1 MSVSVTNSALTTL
14 YQLVTYL
21 TQPLIKVY
29 PSQAVLQLQ
38 FYLHANLASQFL
50 SADTSSLSPFT
61 LLLAP
66 SSLPPAPVYAACLQ
80 AGLVWS
86 EWIRA
91 LGGRAFYVFVMDGHL
106 KVRIGETGDAVTIWS
121 AETTSNSST
130 SSMITN
136 LETQSSSASASND
149 RDSES
154 PMTLKLQA
162 MLDSVRSRALPKNPT
177 RTLPAFS
184 CINTKDT
191 TDDSDSDSESD
202 TDSTTSS
209 SLFSETSSV
218 DTMSSVS
225 STTSSPILK
234 TSILLPSTDKAIYVP
249 RHRLT
254 TATTTT
260 TPPVSVSTEVADSV
274 SRPLFSRSQRRLAR
288 ATVDKAKVDTCRYT
302 YQGGQTL
309 VMTGG
314 VMLGGVKNAAGNA
327 TKPMNARN
335 NVTVARSTQA
345 VPSKVKPQMMMMNG
359 PDSSQNWRV
368 RA

>member
-1 MSVSVTNSALTTL
+1 MSASVTNSALTTL
-14 YQLVTYL
+14 YQVVTYL

-38 FYLHANLASQFL
+38 FNLHANLASQFL

-121 AETTSNSST
+121 AETTNSSNSST
-130 SSMITN
+130 IAK
-136 LETQSSSASASND
+136 LETQRSSSTTND

-162 MLDSVRSRALPKNPT
+162 MLDSVRCRAL
-177 RTLPAFS
+177 
-184 CINTKDT
+184 TKKPSATSTNDSA
-191 TDDSDSDSESD
+191 DDSDSDSDSESD

-209 SLFSETSSV
+209 SLFSETSSI
-218 DTMSSVS
+218 DSMSSVS

-234 TSILLPSTDKAIYVP
+234 TSSLPPKTTVSTDRAVYVP
-249 RHRLT
+249 RHRF
-254 TATTTT
+254 TT
-260 TPPVSVSTEVADSV
+260 TPPVPTEVADSV
-274 SRPLFSRSQRRLAR
+274 SRPLLSRSQRRLAR
-288 ATVDKAKVDTCRYT
+288 ATVDKTKVDTCRYT

-314 VMLGGVKNAAGNA
+314 VMLGGVKAAGNV

-345 VPSKVKPQMMMMNG
+345 GPSKVKPQMMMTKNG
-359 PDSSQNWRV
+359 PDASKNWRV

>member
-1 MSVSVTNSALTTL
+1 MMSASVTNSALTTL
-14 YQLVTYL
+14 YQVVTYL

-121 AETTSNSST
+121 AETTNSSNSST
-130 SSMITN
+130 IAK
-136 LETQSSSASASND
+136 LETQRSSSTTND

-162 MLDSVRSRALPKNPT
+162 MLDSVRCRALTKM
-177 RTLPAFS
+177 PAVTS
-184 CINTKDT
+184 TN
-191 TDDSDSDSESD
+191 DSADDSDSESD

-209 SLFSETSSV
+209 SLFSETSSI
-218 DTMSSVS
+218 DSMSSVS

-234 TSILLPSTDKAIYVP
+234 TSSLPPKTTVSTDKAVYVP
-249 RHRLT
+249 RHRF
-254 TATTTT
+254 TTT
-260 TPPVSVSTEVADSV
+260 TPPVPTEVADSV
-274 SRPLFSRSQRRLAR
+274 SRPLLSRSQRRLAR

-335 NVTVARSTQA
+335 NVTVARSSQA
-345 VPSKVKPQMMMMNG
+345 VSSKVKPQMTMTKNG
-359 PDSSQNWRV
+359 PDASKNWRV